1 MSIPMATANTMV
13 NEAYEPNE
21 HEERVLEFITEEPC
35 GRVTNK
41 YVREE
46 TAMPA
51 ERVDPAL
58 NNLEKAGWVRRLTR
72 GFYELVEDPR
82 DSEDE

>member
-1 MSIPMATANTMV
+1 MAVKNMV
-13 NEAYEPNE
+13 NENYEPNGTE
-21 HEERVLEFITEEPC
+21 DQVLEFIKDEPC
-35 GRVTNK
+35 GRVTNR

-46 TAMPA
+46 TSMPA

-82 DSEDE
+82 DES

>member
-1 MSIPMATANTMV
+1 MAVKNMV
-13 NEAYEPNE
+13 NENYEPNA
-21 HEERVLEFITEEPC
+21 HEDKVLDFIKDEPC
-35 GRVTNK
+35 GRVTNR

-46 TAMPA
+46 TSMPS

-82 DSEDE
+82 D

>member
-1 MSIPMATANTMV
+1 MAVKNMV
-13 NEAYEPNE
+13 NENYEPNA
-21 HEERVLEFITEEPC
+21 HEEKVLEFVKAEPC
-35 GRVTNK
+35 GRVTNR

-46 TAMPA
+46 TSMPA

-58 NNLEKAGWVRRLTR
+58 NNLEKAGWVKRLTR

-82 DSEDE
+82 GGE

>member
-1 MSIPMATANTMV
+1 MAVNTMV
-13 NEAYEPNE
+13 NENYEPNA
-21 HEERVLEFITEEPC
+21 HEEKVLEFIKDEPC
-35 GRVTNK
+35 GRVTNR

-46 TAMPA
+46 TSMAA

-58 NNLEKAGWVRRLTR
+58 NNLEKAGWVKRLTR

-82 DSEDE
+82 DR

>member
-1 MSIPMATANTMV
+1 MLTEMAVKSEMV
-13 NEAYEPNE
+13 NESYGPNE
-21 HEERVLEFITEEPC
+21 HEESVLEFLKSEPC
-35 GRVTNK
+35 GRATNR
-41 YVREE
+41 YVREK
-46 TAMPA
+46 TGMPA

-82 DSEDE
+82 E

>member
-1 MSIPMATANTMV
+1 MAVDMAVQTMV
-13 NEAYEPNE
+13 NENYEPNQ
-21 HEERVLEFITEEPC
+21 HEDRVLEFLEREPC
-35 GRVTNK
+35 GRVTNR

-46 TAMPA
+46 IEMPA

-58 NNLEKAGWVRRLTR
+58 NNLEKAGWVKRLTR

-82 DSEDE
+82 EN

>member
-1 MSIPMATANTMV
+1 MV
-13 NEAYEPNE
+13 NESYEPND
-21 HEERVLEFITEEPC
+21 HEDRVLEFIKDEPC
-35 GRVTNK
+35 PRVTNR

-46 TAMPA
+46 TGMVA

-58 NNLEKAGWVRRLTR
+58 NNLEKAGWVKRLTR

-82 DSEDE
+82 

>member
-1 MSIPMATANTMV
+1 MAVNTMV
-13 NEAYEPNE
+13 NENYEPNGTE
-21 HEERVLEFITEEPC
+21 DKVLEFIKDEPC
-35 GRVTNK
+35 GRVTNR

-46 TAMPA
+46 TSMPA

-58 NNLEKAGWVRRLTR
+58 NNLEKAGWVKRLTR

-82 DSEDE
+82 SDSE

>member
-1 MSIPMATANTMV
+1 MPLESMV
-13 NEAYEPNE
+13 NENYNPNE
-21 HEERVLEFITEEPC
+21 HEERVLEFVKAEPC
-35 GRVTNK
+35 GRVTNR

-46 TAMPA
+46 TSMPA

-82 DSEDE
+82 GED

>member
-1 MSIPMATANTMV
+1 MTVDMAVQIMV
-13 NEAYEPNE
+13 NENYEPNQ
-21 HEERVLEFITEEPC
+21 HENRVLEFLKDEPC
-35 GRVTNK
+35 GRVTNR

-46 TAMPA
+46 IEMPA

-58 NNLEKAGWVRRLTR
+58 NNLEKAGWVKRLTR

-82 DSEDE
+82 